1 MKTGCIRRRLC
12 LGAGGAVVAALM
24 LIVAGFGAPAD
35 SDLFFK
41 ISKSIDVFGR
51 VYREIATSYVDEV
64 DPEKFMEAGIDGMLE
79 TLDPYTVY
87 IQREDGDEVELI
99 TNGKYGGIG
108 VTIGQRDGT
117 IQVMT
122 VMEGYSAQRQG
133 IIPGDRII
141 EVDGVPVASKKP
153 DEVRSLTRGEPGTEV
168 RVLVE
173 REGESAPITFV
184 LIREEIQIKNV
195 TYAGF
200 LEQGIAYVRLERFS
214 RTAGEEM
221 RAALKDL
228 KLKGEIRGI
237 VVDLRGNPGGLLDAA
252 VEVVSKFVPRGS
264 TIVNTKG
271 RRPEAEKQYRSA
283 EEPLLPS
290 TPLVLLTDRNSAS
303 ASEIVAGAIQDLDR
317 GLIVGTRTFGKGLVQ
332 TILPLNYGA
341 QLKITTARYYTPSG
355 RSIQEIDYIHRNKDG
370 IFAAYADS
378 LKKEFTTAAGR
389 TVYEH
394 GGVSPDSLV
403 EATDVGPMVRQLQ
416 RKSLFFRFA
425 TQYMAEHKA
434 RPITGVT
441 EEILAGFRA
450 YLDQQKFDYQEETEE
465 KVKEIRSA
473 AEKLHYSKDVLN
485 DIDLVSAS
493 LDREKLRGFDR
504 YIDHIRRELRME
516 LMARAKGESGRIE
529 ASFEGDTVLQTGVAL
544 LKDPAQYAKKL
555 KF

>member
-1 MKTGCIRRRLC
+1 MKTGRSRGRLY
-12 LGAGGAVVAALM
+12 LMGGGAAAVA
-24 LIVAGFGAPAD
+24 LILIFSGFGVPAD
-35 SDLFFK
+35 TDLFFK

-108 VTIGQRDGT
+108 VTIGQREGA

-133 IIPGDRII
+133 IIPGDRIL

-173 REGESAPITFV
+173 REGEAAPITFV

-237 VVDLRGNPGGLLDAA
+237 IIDLRGNPGGLLDAA
-252 VEVVSKFVPRGS
+252 VEVVSKFVARGS
-264 TIVNTKG
+264 MIVNTKG
-271 RRPEAEKQYRSA
+271 RRPEAEKQYQSV
-283 EEPLLPS
+283 EEPLLA
-290 TPLVLLTDRNSAS
+290 TAPLVLLTNRNSAS
-303 ASEIVAGAIQDLDR
+303 ASEIVAGAMQDLDR

-341 QLKITTARYYTPSG
+341 QLKVTTARYYTPSG
-355 RSIQEIDYIHRNKDG
+355 RSIQEIDYINRNRDG
-370 IFAAYADS
+370 VFAAYADS
-378 LKKEFTTAAGR
+378 LKKEFKTAGGR

-394 GGVSPDSLV
+394 GGISPDSAV
-403 EATDVGPMVRQLQ
+403 EDADVGPMVRQLH

-425 TQYMAEHKA
+425 TRYVAEHKEQ
-434 RPITGVT
+434 RITRVT
-441 EEILAGFRA
+441 EDILAGFRS
-450 YLDQQKFDYQEETEE
+450 YLEEQKFDYQEETEGT
-465 KVKEIRSA
+465 VKDLRTA
-473 AEKLHYSKDVLN
+473 AEKLHYGKQVL
-485 DIDLVSAS
+485 DELDLLAAS
-493 LDREKLRGFDR
+493 LDREKLSGFDR
-504 YIDHIRRELRME
+504 YQNHIRRELEME
-516 LMARAKGESGRIE
+516 LMARVKGEFGRIE
-529 ASFEGDTVLQTGVAL
+529 ASFDGDTVLQTGVAL
-544 LKDPAQYAKKL
+544 LKDPALYTKKL
-555 KF
+555 KL